1 MKMHTLALLLLPA
14 FCLTSCGEDN
24 PTSSKTPT
32 YHVETSTSSIGNNSV
47 LFGSAF
53 NENQFEIEDQDSIKV
68 SNITAAM
75 VTGFD
80 SKPISFGKDLTATV
94 AYQGLAL
101 PLTYQIRSDYAI
113 DNAYSVTLREDSSLR
128 LDYVA
133 GFSELTSY
141 TIPETLSQLPNPLNT
156 WPVTKFRQG
165 MSKTPLVT
173 LNLNKSLTVLSSD
186 LNRSVKIVPIDE
198 GKIAYQNGY
207 LIANNGAYEQTLIG
221 LSSTLTDESLA
232 IPEGVPTSRP
242 VPSLAR

>member
-1 MKMHTLALLLLPA
+1 
-14 FCLTSCGEDN
+14 
-24 PTSSKTPT
+24 
-32 YHVETSTSSIGNNSV
+32 
-47 LFGSAF
+47 
-53 NENQFEIEDQDSIKV
+53 
-68 SNITAAM
+68 
-75 VTGFD
+75 
-80 SKPISFGKDLTATV
+80 
-94 AYQGLAL
+94 
-101 PLTYQIRSDYAI
+101 
-113 DNAYSVTLREDSSLR
+113 LR

-156 WPVTKFRQG
+156 WPVTEFRQG

>member
-32 YHVETSTSSIGNNSV
+32 YHVETSASSIGNNSV

-101 PLTYQIRSDYAI
+101 PLTYQIRSDYA
-113 DNAYSVTLREDSSLR
+113 YSVTLREDSSLR

-156 WPVTKFRQG
+156 WPVTEFRQG

-198 GKIAYQNGY
+198 GKIAYQSGS
-207 LIANNGAYEQTLIG
+207 LIANNGAYEQALMG